1 MRKQA
6 AGIILYAACCS
17 EGFRLLFRSIER
29 ARSMKRVFFLILI
42 FVLVPQF
49 ARIGYPAEQLG
60 KRILLDNGMVLLLSE
75 KHDIPMVTMNMA
87 IKAGSTAEPGD
98 KPGLASITASL
109 LMQGTSKRSANRIS
123 SEIDF
128 IGGSL
133 SVSGGNDFAAADL
146 RVLKKDIRTGL
157 DLLSDVLMNPVFDQ
171 KEIDRKVKES
181 LAEIQRQKE
190 EPAIIAGEA
199 FAKAVYGKHAY
210 GRTNDDVAAYLPKLT
225 RQDIFNFYTSRYSPN
240 RIIVAVVG
248 DVNEKE
254 ITSLL
259 LEYFKG
265 WKRSDQPLPAPVP
278 PPVIEKTAVLKID
291 KNITQANIDMG
302 NIGISRENPDF
313 YAVMIMNYIL
323 GGGGFS
329 SRLMDNIRD
338 NRGLAYDVHS
348 TFSAQKEP
356 GVFSV
361 SIQTKNESAN
371 EVIAEVLKEIRGIQT
386 EPVSEKELADAKAYL
401 TGSFPL
407 KMDTYAKIAGMLTFI
422 EIYNLGLDYP
432 QRYSALINA
441 VTRADIQRAAKKYL
455 HPDNLVIVVVA
466 NLKKA
471 KLNY

>member
-1 MRKQA
+1 MKLKRLILF
-6 AGIILYAACCS
+6 IILTVVCQLPQISSAA
-17 EGFRLLFRSIER
+17 E
-29 ARSMKRVFFLILI
+29 LI
-42 FVLVPQF
+42 
-49 ARIGYPAEQLG
+49 G
-60 KRILLDNGMVLLLSE
+60 KRIPLENGMVLLLSE
-75 KHDIPMVTMNMA
+75 KHDIPMITVSMA
-87 IKAGSTAEPGD
+87 IKAGSTAEPED

-109 LMQGTSKRSANRIS
+109 LMQGTSRRSAGRIN

-133 SVSGGNDFAAADL
+133 SVAGGNDFASASL
-146 RVLKKDIRTGL
+146 RVLKKDIRTGF

-171 KEIDRKVKES
+171 KEIDRKVKET

-190 EPAIIAGEA
+190 EPGIVAGEA
-199 FAKAVYGKHAY
+199 FTKAVYGRHAY

-225 RQDIFNFYTSRYSPN
+225 RQDIFNFYTARYSPN
-240 RIIVAVVG
+240 RTIIAVVG

-254 ITSLL
+254 IIALL
-259 LEYFKG
+259 QEYFKG
-265 WKRSDQPLPAPVP
+265 WKRSDQPLPASVP
-278 PPVIEKTAVLKID
+278 PSVIEKNVVHKIN

-338 NRGLAYDVHS
+338 NKGLAYDVHS
-348 TFSAQKEP
+348 VFSAQKEP
-356 GVFSV
+356 GAFSV

-371 EVIAEVLKEIRGIQT
+371 EVIAETLKEIRRIQT
-386 EPVSEKELADAKAYL
+386 ETVSDKELADAKAYF

-407 KMDTYAKIAGMLTFI
+407 KMDTYAKIAGILTSI

-432 QRYSALINA
+432 QKYSALINA
-441 VTRADIQRAAKKYL
+441 VTREDIKRVAKQYL
-455 HPDNLVIVVVA
+455 HPDSLVIVVVA
-466 NLKKA
+466 NLEKA